1 MGNMQEDATRGFK
14 ISVVRR
20 AAALVTIVDNIESF
34 LADESTLATLHLRDL
49 RARLPAINSY
59 V

>member
-1 MGNMQEDATRGFK
+1 MQEDATRGFK